1 MKFKRATVRYAETP
15 VPVTPYQKAQQQWD
29 ERMGSARA
37 QTKNWRLMAFACLGL
52 VIALSSGLIW
62 HATRSSITPYV
73 VEVDKLGQVR
83 AVGPAMETYRPNDAQ
98 MAYHLSH
105 FIQDVRSLSIDPIV
119 VRQNWLDAYDY
130 TTERGAATL
139 NEYARTNDPFSRVGQ
154 TTVAVEVT
162 SVVRVSDASVQLRWV
177 ERTYTNGALT
187 NTERWT
193 AIVSLVIKQPR
204 DEARLRKNPLGIFVD
219 GLNWSRELNAASG

>member
-1 MKFKRATVRYAETP
+1 M
-15 VPVTPYQKAQQQWD
+15 
-29 ERMGSARA
+29 
-37 QTKNWRLMAFACLGL
+37 
-52 VIALSSGLIW
+52 IW
-62 HATRSSITPYV
+62 QASRSTITPYV
-73 VEVDKLGQVR
+73 VEVDTLGQVK
-83 AVGPAMETYRPNDAQ
+83 AVGAAAERYRPNDAQ
-98 MAYHLSH
+98 IAFHVSR
-105 FIQDVRSLSIDPIV
+105 FIQNVRSLSIDPVV

-154 TTVAVEVT
+154 TTIAIDIT
-162 SVVRVSDASVQLRWV
+162 SVVRVSESSVQARWV

-193 AIVSLVIKQPR
+193 AILSLAIKQPR

-219 GLNWSRELNAASG
+219 GLNWSRELANASG